1 MQNRIKEL
9 RYSYKLTQN
18 DLSIKLNISRQTLSL
33 IENNKSI
40 PSVLLSIKIANTFSK
55 SVTNIFFLE
64 DTDLT
69 N

>member
-1 MQNRIKEL
+1 M
-9 RYSYKLTQN
+9 TQN
-18 DLSIKLNISRQTLSL
+18 DLSRKLNISRQTLSL

-40 PSVLLSIKIANTFSK
+40 PSVLLSIKIAKTFSE

-64 DTDLT
+64 DTDLI

>member
-18 DLSIKLNISRQTLSL
+18 DLSRKLNISRQTLSL

-40 PSVLLSIKIANTFSK
+40 PSVLLSIKIAKTFSE